1 MSDFKKYL
9 NQQLKNKEF
18 KKEWDNLQPEMELIR
33 TIVKARVDKNITQK
47 ELSVKTGINQADISK
62 LETGTRKPSL
72 KILEK
77 IADALDMAIKIEF
90 IPRQYAWR
98 LLCKTAKRINSIL
111 GHSDVSTTLDIY
123 AVVTKDLKKTRCVH
137 LMILLKEV

>member
-1 MSDFKKYL
+1 MSNLKKYL

-18 KKEWDNLQPEMELIR
+18 KKEWDSLQPEMELIR

-90 IPRQYAWR
+90 IPRQYA
-98 LLCKTAKRINSIL
+98 
-111 GHSDVSTTLDIY
+111 
-123 AVVTKDLKKTRCVH
+123 
-137 LMILLKEV
+137 

>member
-1 MSDFKKYL
+1 MSDLKKYL
-9 NQQLKNKEF
+9 NKQLKNKEF

-47 ELSVKTGINQADISK
+47 ELSVKTGINQSDISK

-77 IADALDMAIKIEF
+77 IADALDMAIRIEF
-90 IPRQYAWR
+90 IPRQYA
-98 LLCKTAKRINSIL
+98 
-111 GHSDVSTTLDIY
+111 
-123 AVVTKDLKKTRCVH
+123 
-137 LMILLKEV
+137 

>member
-1 MSDFKKYL
+1 MGVNNMSDLKKYL
-9 NQQLKNKEF
+9 NKQLKNKEF

-33 TIVKARVDKNITQK
+33 TIVKARVAKNITQK

-77 IADALDMAIKIEF
+77 IADALDMAIRIEF
-90 IPRQYAWR
+90 IPRQYA
-98 LLCKTAKRINSIL
+98 
-111 GHSDVSTTLDIY
+111 
-123 AVVTKDLKKTRCVH
+123 
-137 LMILLKEV
+137 

>member
-1 MSDFKKYL
+1 MILLKEMGANNMSDLKKYL

-33 TIVKARVDKNITQK
+33 TIVKARIDKNITQK

-90 IPRQYAWR
+90 VPRQYA
-98 LLCKTAKRINSIL
+98 
-111 GHSDVSTTLDIY
+111 
-123 AVVTKDLKKTRCVH
+123 
-137 LMILLKEV
+137 